1 MIEAGGRDK
10 VRPDHVSWIG
20 NTLDVWESRPFY
32 AVSLDREIT
41 VISVYIGNLP
51 YDTTEEQVV
60 ELFKQFGEVN
70 RAALVKDRE
79 TGRPRGFGF
88 VEMPNDD
95 EARKA
100 IEELSGKEYEGRP
113 LTVNEARNR
122 SAQRNSANLSRSA
135 HKDDQPENASSD
147 DGASDVSGG
156 GYSNDINPG

>member
-1 MIEAGGRDK
+1 MRSTGEIACVNPLDARK
-10 VRPDHVSWIG
+10 V
-20 NTLDVWESRPFY
+20 
-32 AVSLDREIT
+32 T

-60 ELFKQFGEVN
+60 ELFRPFGEVN

-100 IEELSGKEYEGRP
+100 IEALSGKDYDGRP

-122 SAQRNSANLSRSA
+122 SAQRNSANLSRSTS
-135 HKDDQPENASSD
+135 KPESVSDTDQDENDTESP
-147 DGASDVSGG
+147 G
-156 GYSNDINPG
+156 GYRNTLGKN

>member
-1 MIEAGGRDK
+1 MI
-10 VRPDHVSWIG
+10 SI
-20 NTLDVWESRPFY
+20 
-32 AVSLDREIT
+32 
-41 VISVYIGNLP
+41 YIGNLP

-60 ELFKQFGEVN
+60 DLFKEFGEVN

-100 IEELSGKEYEGRP
+100 IEGLSGKDYEGRP

-122 SAQRNSANLSRSA
+122 SASANSANPLAQRA
-135 HKDDQPENASSD
+135 
-147 DGASDVSGG
+147 
-156 GYSNDINPG
+156 

>member
-1 MIEAGGRDK
+1 MRIGRRAHAPTRVMRRK
-10 VRPDHVSWIG
+10 V
-20 NTLDVWESRPFY
+20 
-32 AVSLDREIT
+32 T
-41 VISVYIGNLP
+41 VISVYVGNLP
-51 YDTTEEQVV
+51 YDTSEEQIV

-100 IEELSGKEYEGRP
+100 IEALAGKDYEGRP

-135 HKDDQPENASSD
+135 HKDEQPEEAAPSD
-147 DGASDVSGG
+147 EIQAEDNGG
-156 GYSNDINPG
+156 GYSNDMGKS

>member
-1 MIEAGGRDK
+1 MI
-10 VRPDHVSWIG
+10 SI
-20 NTLDVWESRPFY
+20 
-32 AVSLDREIT
+32 
-41 VISVYIGNLP
+41 YIGNLP
-51 YDTTEEQVV
+51 YDTTEEHVV
-60 ELFKQFGEVN
+60 DLFKEFGEVN

-100 IEELSGKEYEGRP
+100 IEGLSGKDYEGRP

-135 HKDDQPENASSD
+135 HKEDQAD
-147 DGASDVSGG
+147 DGTPSEDGDSGAEEIGGG
-156 GYSNDINPG
+156 GYSNDINPS